1 MQTLHWDSINPATG
15 QPYTWDDPNLR
26 WGDPSY
32 ILEPGDPGY
41 VPGPNQPPPST
52 QKPKKRNMA
61 KHDYIQQ
68 NNNAFSAQLT
78 TFKNGIGGYATTLGV
93 TAAQVASQA
102 ADAIYF
108 AYLLACLD
116 LMEKGAAQFLSWRN
130 LVRGGGTPPPTGAPL
145 LPVFPTA
152 VAAVLLGIE
161 VRFRALVV
169 QIKAHPN
176 YNVAIGEAL
185 GIEGAVQTGPDLS
198 AVQPAFKLKLS
209 GGAVKVGWGWGGN
222 GAFLDML
229 ELEVDRADGK
239 GFVFLTYDTTPGYN
253 DTAPQPATPT
263 KWKYR
268 GIYRV
273 GDARVGQWSNEV
285 AINVGGN

>member
-1 MQTLHWDSINPATG
+1 MKTLTWDSG
-15 QPYTWDDPNLR
+15 HSWDDPNLR

-41 VPGPNQPPPST
+41 VPDPNQPPLSST
-52 QKPKKRNMA
+52 QKPKKHNMA
-61 KHDYIQQ
+61 KSDYIEP
-68 NNNAFSAQLT
+68 NNDAFSAQLN
-78 TFKNGIGGYATTLGV
+78 TFKNNIGSYAVTLGV
-93 TAAQVASQA
+93 TPAQVAAQA

-108 AYLLACLD
+108 AYLLACLQ
-116 LMEKGAAQFLSWRN
+116 LIENAASQFISWRN
-130 LVRGGGTPPPTGAPL
+130 LVRGGGTPPPAGAPV

-152 VAAVLLGIE
+152 VAAVMLGIE
-161 VRFRALVV
+161 VRFRALAN
-169 QIKAHPN
+169 QIKMAAN
-176 YNVAIGEAL
+176 YNEGIGQAL
-185 GIEGAVQTGPDLS
+185 GIEGAEQTGPDLS

-253 DTAPQPATPT
+253 DTAPPPATPT

-285 AINVGGN
+285 AISVG